1 MVTLQSNS
9 NPANSSDSGHAAWVQ
24 SVLIGDRLA
33 QWGNK
38 APDWDPAQRCLRRT
52 DDFTRRMS
60 DKRRRLGMPII
71 VAMLGGT
78 GTGKSTLVN
87 ALLGKQVVQSGNV
100 RPTTNQPTLIC
111 RPNLRPGD
119 WGIDT
124 NAIQVVPCDSPAL
137 DRLVLLDC
145 PDPDTTEREPYHGD
159 PQKREQQYGDPQKR
173 EQRYCDPQKREQPCC
188 DPQKEEPDLAS
199 NLAKLRHAVPYCD
212 VLLVTATQQKYRDHH
227 VLDELALAAP
237 GARLIFVQT
246 HADRDDDIRSDWAAV
261 LENRGTGRS
270 QAASYGSHCSLPG
283 YETGKIY
290 FVDSLA
296 AFAGQ
301 ERGEVPTGDFAELYS
316 LLTAELSE
324 ETAIRIREANYVDRA
339 EMVITQCREDLCQHW
354 PVIEKLDGEVQSE
367 RRKLGEKLS
376 EKMRQELRQD
386 RRLWESQLISETS
399 SRWWFSPFSI
409 VLRLYLMLC
418 DIAGFLATFRNRSV
432 MGLAMGKAADVVL
445 PARRVMPTSLSSPH
459 DTPDMPDHLSASM
472 HYGGPLAH
480 INGLVCWDLIELQK
494 SALSLPG
501 FLSQANLPEE
511 LCSKETIV
519 REANDAGRYFIAGLS
534 GKVHE
539 VCGKLARRSLTQ
551 WLRIVFEV
559 ILTVFLIAALYHPA
573 KAFFSVSSG
582 VFPYGFAYYLT
593 AFLFGTVICL
603 ILLTVFLHLLRRGLD
618 DQIRATVDELV
629 REFVTESLFVDV
641 RRQIRLLERFRDE
654 LDIIAAETQVLHET
668 AGKLD
673 SRLGKRIVGS
683 SALAPRQ
690 T

>member
-1 MVTLQSNS
+1 MSELSKTDDLRNTT
-9 NPANSSDSGHAAWVQ
+9 WVQ

-33 QWGNK
+33 QWGDK
-38 APDWDPAQRCLRRT
+38 APDWDTAQRCRQRT

-60 DKRRRLGMPII
+60 DKRRRLRMPII

-87 ALLGKQVVQSGNV
+87 ALLGRKVVQSGNV
-100 RPTTNQPTLIC
+100 RPTTNQPALIC
-111 RPNLRPGD
+111 RPNLRPQD
-119 WGIDT
+119 WGVDT
-124 NAIQVVPCDSPAL
+124 GAIQVIPCDSPAL

-145 PDPDTTEREPYHGD
+145 PDPDTTEDEA
-159 PQKREQQYGDPQKR
+159 
-173 EQRYCDPQKREQPCC
+173 
-188 DPQKEEPDLAS
+188 DLAS
-199 NLAKLRHAVPYCD
+199 NLAKLRNAVPYCD
-212 VLLVTATQQKYRDHH
+212 VLLVTATQQKYRDHD

-261 LENRGTGRS
+261 LEKK
-270 QAASYGSHCSLPG
+270 YV
-283 YETGKIY
+283 TGKIY

-296 AFAGQ
+296 VLAQQ
-301 ERGEVPTGDFAELYS
+301 ERGETLTGDFAELYA

-339 EMVITQCREDLCQHW
+339 EMVISQCREDLRQHV
-354 PVIEKLDGEVQSE
+354 PGIEKLDVEVQTE

-376 EKMRQELRQD
+376 EKMCQELRHD

-432 MGLAMGKAADVVL
+432 MGLAMGKAADVML
-445 PARRVMPTSLSSPH
+445 PSRRGVAAQ
-459 DTPDMPDHLSASM
+459 TPDSDPEARSPKPEAS
-472 HYGGPLAH
+472 YGNPLAH
-480 INGLVCWDLIELQK
+480 INGLVCWDMIELQK

-501 FLSQANLPEE
+501 FLSQADLPEE

-539 VCGKLARRSLTQ
+539 VCGKLARRPVTQ
-551 WLRIVFEV
+551 WLRIVFEL
-559 ILTVFLIAALYHPA
+559 ILSVFIVAAIFRPARSFFYDPWTSTTVNN
-573 KAFFSVSSG
+573 V
-582 VFPYGFAYYLT
+582 GFGHYLT
-593 AFLFGTVICL
+593 AFVLGTVISI
-603 ILLTVFLHLLRRGLD
+603 ILLTIFLYVLRRGLD
-618 DQIRATVDELV
+618 EQIRVTVDELV
-629 REFVTESLFVDV
+629 REFVTDSLFVEV
-641 RRQIRLLERFRDE
+641 RREIRRIEKFRDE
-654 LDIIAAETQVLHET
+654 LDTLSAETLVLNET
-668 AGKLD
+668 AGNLD
-673 SRLGKRIVGS
+673 VRLGKRKVG
-683 SALAPRQ
+683 
-690 T
+690 

>member
-1 MVTLQSNS
+1 MTN
-9 NPANSSDSGHAAWVQ
+9 DSKYADWVQ

-33 QWGNK
+33 QWGDK
-38 APDWDPAQRCLRRT
+38 APDWDPAQRCRRRP

-71 VAMLGGT
+71 VALLGGT

-87 ALLGKQVVQSGNV
+87 ALLGKKVVQSGRV
-100 RPTTNQPTLIC
+100 RPTTNQPALIC
-111 RPNLRPGD
+111 RPSLHPGD
-119 WGIDT
+119 WGINT
-124 NAIQVVPCDSPAL
+124 TAIQVIPCDSPAL

-145 PDPDTTEREPYHGD
+145 PDPDTTEDET
-159 PQKREQQYGDPQKR
+159 
-173 EQRYCDPQKREQPCC
+173 
-188 DPQKEEPDLAS
+188 DLAS
-199 NLAKLRHAVPYCD
+199 NLAKLRNAVPYCD
-212 VLLVTATQQKYRDHH
+212 VLLVTATQQKYRDHD

-261 LENRGTGRS
+261 LEKK
-270 QAASYGSHCSLPG
+270 YD
-283 YETGKIY
+283 TGKIY
-290 FVDSLA
+290 FVDSTALLA
-296 AFAGQ
+296 QQ
-301 ERGEVPTGDFAELYS
+301 ERGETLTGDFAELYS
-316 LLTAELSE
+316 LLTTELSE
-324 ETAIRIREANYVDRA
+324 KTAIRIREVNYVDRA
-339 EMVITQCREDLCQHW
+339 EMVISQCREDLRQHL
-354 PVIEKLDGEVQSE
+354 PAIEKLDAEVQAE
-367 RRKLGEKLS
+367 RRTLGEKLS
-376 EKMRQELRQD
+376 EKMCQELRQD

-432 MGLAMGKAADVVL
+432 MGLAMGKAADIVL
-445 PARRVMPTSLSSPH
+445 PSRRGVSLTRH
-459 DTPDMPDHLSASM
+459 DGSDMPDHTSASM

-480 INGLVCWDLIELQK
+480 INGLVCWDMIELQK

-539 VCGKLARRSLTQ
+539 VCGKLARRPVTQ

-559 ILTVFLIAALYHPA
+559 VLTVFIVAVLYRPA
-573 KAFFSVSSG
+573 KAFFYESWTTAV
-582 VFPYGFAYYLT
+582 VQYFGFEYYLT
-593 AFLFGTVICL
+593 AFLLGTVISV
-603 ILLTVFLHLLRRGLD
+603 ILLTVFLCLLRRGLD
-618 DQIRATVDELV
+618 GQIRATVDELV
-629 REFVTESLFVDV
+629 REFVTDSLFIEV
-641 RRQIRLLERFRDE
+641 RREIRRIEKFRDE
-654 LDIIAAETQVLHET
+654 LDALSAETHILNET
-668 AGKLD
+668 ASKLD
-673 SRLGKRIVGS
+673 VRLGKRKIGM
-683 SALAPRQ
+683 

>member
-1 MVTLQSNS
+1 MSQISK
-9 NPANSSDSGHAAWVQ
+9 SDDSRNAVCVQ

-33 QWGNK
+33 QWGDK
-38 APDWDPAQRCLRRT
+38 APDWDPAQRCRQRT
-52 DDFTRRMS
+52 EDFSRRMS

-87 ALLGKQVVQSGNV
+87 ALLGKPVVQSGNV

-124 NAIQVVPCDSPAL
+124 NAIQVIPCDSPAL

-145 PDPDTTEREPYHGD
+145 PDPDTTENET
-159 PQKREQQYGDPQKR
+159 
-173 EQRYCDPQKREQPCC
+173 
-188 DPQKEEPDLAS
+188 DLAS
-199 NLAKLRHAVPYCD
+199 NLAKLRNAVPYCD
-212 VLLVTATQQKYRDHH
+212 VLLVTATQQKYRDHD

-246 HADRDDDIRSDWAAV
+246 HADRDDDIRTDWAGV
-261 LENRGTGRS
+261 LEKK
-270 QAASYGSHCSLPG
+270 YV
-283 YETGKIY
+283 TGKVY
-290 FVDSLA
+290 FVDSQEVLA
-296 AFAGQ
+296 QQ
-301 ERGEVPTGDFAELYS
+301 ERGDPLTGDFAELYS

-339 EMVITQCREDLCQHW
+339 EMVITQCRKDLRQHW
-354 PVIEKLDGEVQSE
+354 PGIEKLDDEVQAE

-399 SRWWFSPFSI
+399 SRWWFSPFTI

-432 MGLAMGKAADVVL
+432 MGLAMGKAADIVL
-445 PARRVMPTSLSSPH
+445 PLQGKGFGLQTSDFRNQDSEARSPK
-459 DTPDMPDHLSASM
+459 SEACG
-472 HYGGPLAH
+472 YGSPLAH
-480 INGLVCWDLIELQK
+480 INGLVCWDMIELQK

-511 LCSKETIV
+511 LCSKDTII

-539 VCGKLARRSLTQ
+539 VCGKLARRAVTQ

-559 ILTVFLIAALYHPA
+559 ILTAFIVAVLFRPC
-573 KAFFSVSSG
+573 KAFFYETWTTAALQY
-582 VFPYGFAYYLT
+582 FGFAYYLT
-593 AFLFGTVICL
+593 VFLLGTVISV
-603 ILLTVFLHLLRRGLD
+603 ILLTIFLYLLRRGLD

-629 REFVTESLFVDV
+629 REFVIDSLFIEV
-641 RRQIRLLERFRDE
+641 RRQIRRIEQFRND
-654 LDIIAAETQVLHET
+654 LDTLSDETQILNET
-668 AGKLD
+668 ASQLD
-673 SRLGKRIVGS
+673 VRLGKRIIGS
-683 SALAPRQ
+683 SPQ
-690 T
+690 

>member
-1 MVTLQSNS
+1 MSQISKSV
-9 NPANSSDSGHAAWVQ
+9 DSRNAAWVQ
-24 SVLIGDRLA
+24 SLLIGDRLA
-33 QWGNK
+33 QWGDK
-38 APDWDPAQRCLRRT
+38 APDWDLAQRCRQRT
-52 DDFTRRMS
+52 EDFTRRMS

-71 VAMLGGT
+71 VALLGGT

-87 ALLGKQVVQSGNV
+87 ALLGKQIVQSGNV

-124 NAIQVVPCDSPAL
+124 DAIHVVPCDSPAL

-145 PDPDTTEREPYHGD
+145 PDLDTTEDET
-159 PQKREQQYGDPQKR
+159 
-173 EQRYCDPQKREQPCC
+173 
-188 DPQKEEPDLAS
+188 DLAS
-199 NLAKLRHAVPYCD
+199 NLAKLRNAVPYCD
-212 VLLVTATQQKYRDHH
+212 VLLVTATQQKYRDHD

-246 HADRDDDIRSDWAAV
+246 HADRDDDIRPDWVAV
-261 LENRGTGRS
+261 LE
-270 QAASYGSHCSLPG
+270 QKYV
-283 YETGKIY
+283 TGKIY

-296 AFAGQ
+296 TLAQQ
-301 ERGEVPTGDFAELYS
+301 EHGETLTGDFAELYS

-339 EMVITQCREDLCQHW
+339 EMVISQCREDLRQHW
-354 PVIEKLDGEVQSE
+354 SDIEKLDDEVQAE

-445 PARRVMPTSLSSPH
+445 PLRASDSRLQESTSNTTPEARS
-459 DTPDMPDHLSASM
+459 
-472 HYGGPLAH
+472 PLAH
-480 INGLVCWDLIELQK
+480 INGLVCWDMIELQK

-511 LCSKETIV
+511 LCSKDTIV

-539 VCGKLARRSLTQ
+539 VCGKLAHRPVTQ

-559 ILTVFLIAALYHPA
+559 ILTTFIIAALYHPTQ
-573 KAFFSVSSG
+573 AFFSLTSEP
-582 VFPYGFAYYLT
+582 FPYGFVAYYLT
-593 AFLFGTVICL
+593 AFLLGTVISV
-603 ILLTVFLHLLRRGLD
+603 ILLTVFLYLLRHGLD
-618 DQIRATVDELV
+618 DQIRATVEELV
-629 REFVTESLFVDV
+629 REFVTDSLFIEV
-641 RRQIRLLERFRDE
+641 RRQIRRIEKFRDE
-654 LDIIAAETQVLHET
+654 LDTLSDETQILNKIASE
-668 AGKLD
+668 LD
-673 SRLGKRIVGS
+673 VRLGKRTLNRAS
-683 SALAPRQ
+683 
-690 T
+690 

>member
-1 MVTLQSNS
+1 MSQVSNS
-9 NPANSSDSGHAAWVQ
+9 DDPRHATWMQ

-33 QWGNK
+33 QWGDK
-38 APDWDPAQRCLRRT
+38 ATDWDPAQRCRQRT

-124 NAIQVVPCDSPAL
+124 NAIKVVTCDSPAL

-145 PDPDTTEREPYHGD
+145 PDPDTTEDETD
-159 PQKREQQYGDPQKR
+159 V
-173 EQRYCDPQKREQPCC
+173 
-188 DPQKEEPDLAS
+188 AS
-199 NLAKLRHAVPYCD
+199 NLAKLRNAVPYCD
-212 VLLVTATQQKYRDHH
+212 VLLVTATQQKYRDHD

-246 HADRDDDIRSDWAAV
+246 HADRDDDIRSDWATV
-261 LENRGTGRS
+261 LEKK
-270 QAASYGSHCSLPG
+270 YD
-283 YETGKIY
+283 TGKIY
-290 FVDSLA
+290 FVDSQAVLA
-296 AFAGQ
+296 QQ
-301 ERGEVPTGDFAELYS
+301 EHGEALTGDFGELYS
-316 LLTAELSE
+316 LLTTELSE

-339 EMVITQCREDLCQHW
+339 EMVISQCREDLRQHW
-354 PVIEKLDGEVQSE
+354 PTIEKLDDEVHAE

-432 MGLAMGKAADVVL
+432 MGLAMGKAADIVVPFRASDSRL
-445 PARRVMPTSLSSPH
+445 QESVSNTHPEARS
-459 DTPDMPDHLSASM
+459 
-472 HYGGPLAH
+472 PLAH
-480 INGLVCWDLIELQK
+480 INGLVCWDMIELQK
-494 SALSLPG
+494 AALSLPG
-501 FLSQANLPEE
+501 FLSQANMPEE

-539 VCGKLARRSLTQ
+539 VCGKLARRPVTQ

-559 ILTVFLIAALYHPA
+559 ILTVFIVAVLYRPC
-573 KAFFSVSSG
+573 KAFFYETWTAVA
-582 VFPYGFAYYLT
+582 VQYFGFAYYLT
-593 AFLFGTVICL
+593 AFLLGAVISV
-603 ILLTVFLHLLRRGLD
+603 ILLTIFLCLLRRGLD
-618 DQIRATVDELV
+618 DQIRVTVDELV
-629 REFVTESLFVDV
+629 REFVTDSLFVEV

-654 LDIIAAETQVLHET
+654 LDTLSAETQVLNET

-673 SRLGKRIVGS
+673 SRLGKRKVN
-683 SALAPRQ
+683 
-690 T
+690 

>member
-1 MVTLQSNS
+1 MSHTTKPDDPRHVT
-9 NPANSSDSGHAAWVQ
+9 WIQ

-33 QWGNK
+33 QWGEK
-38 APDWDPAQRCLRRT
+38 ASNWDPAQRCRGRT
-52 DDFTRRMS
+52 EDFTRRMS

-71 VAMLGGT
+71 VALLGGT
-78 GTGKSTLVN
+78 GTGKSSLVN
-87 ALLGKQVVQSGNV
+87 ALLGQKVVQSGNV

-111 RPNLRPGD
+111 RPHLRPGD

-124 NAIQVVPCDSPAL
+124 NAIKVVTCDSPAL

-145 PDPDTTEREPYHGD
+145 PDPDTTEDEA
-159 PQKREQQYGDPQKR
+159 
-173 EQRYCDPQKREQPCC
+173 
-188 DPQKEEPDLAS
+188 DLAS
-199 NLAKLRHAVPYCD
+199 NLAKLRNSVPYCD
-212 VLLVTATQQKYRDHH
+212 VLLVTATQQKYRDHD

-261 LENRGTGRS
+261 LEKK
-270 QAASYGSHCSLPG
+270 YV
-283 YETGKIY
+283 TGKID

-296 AFAGQ
+296 VLAQQ
-301 ERGEVPTGDFAELYS
+301 ERGEELTGDFAELYS

-339 EMVITQCREDLCQHW
+339 EMVISQCREDLRQHW
-354 PVIEKLDGEVQSE
+354 PGIEKLDTEVQAE

-376 EKMRQELRQD
+376 EKMCQELRQD

-418 DIAGFLATFRNRSV
+418 DIAGFLAAFRHRSV
-432 MGLAMGKAADVVL
+432 MGLALGKAADIVL
-445 PARRVMPTSLSSPH
+445 PSRTSGFGLQTSGSR
-459 DTPDMPDHLSASM
+459 LQESASNSNPEAHRVIDRSTGM
-472 HYGGPLAH
+472 KPEAWHSPLAH
-480 INGLVCWDLIELQK
+480 INGLVCWDMIELQK

-511 LCSKETIV
+511 LCSRETIV

-539 VCGKLARRSLTQ
+539 VCGKLARRPVTQ
-551 WLRIVFEV
+551 WFRIVFEV
-559 ILTVFLIAALYHPA
+559 ILSVFIIAALFRPA
-573 KAFFSVSSG
+573 KAFFYETWTSTTAQY
-582 VFPYGFAYYLT
+582 FGFAYYLT
-593 AFLFGTVICL
+593 AFLLGAVISL
-603 ILLTVFLHLLRRGLD
+603 ILLTIFLQLLRRGLD

-629 REFVTESLFVDV
+629 REFVTDSLFIEV
-641 RRQIRLLERFRDE
+641 RREIRQLERFRDE
-654 LDIIAAETQVLHET
+654 LDALSAETQLLNET
-668 AGKLD
+668 ASDLD
-673 SRLGKRIVGS
+673 ARLGKRKIG
-683 SALAPRQ
+683 Q
-690 T
+690 